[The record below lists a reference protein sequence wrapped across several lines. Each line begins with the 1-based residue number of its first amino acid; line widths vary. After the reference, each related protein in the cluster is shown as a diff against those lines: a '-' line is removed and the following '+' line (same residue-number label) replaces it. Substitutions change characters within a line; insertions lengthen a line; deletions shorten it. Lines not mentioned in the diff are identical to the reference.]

1 MDRHMLR
8 ALAVVFVLCGV
19 NSRLQADEAPL
30 VEKYLI
36 DGKLAEG
43 ETTLKKVLA
52 DHPDDDRTRY
62 GLGSLQMVRA
72 VERLSQSLYRY
83 GFGTQYRDMIGTAVP
98 GVFHNPKPEA
108 IGYIEMQG
116 MVATFVED
124 LGRAE
129 ATLAGVKSTD
139 VKLPL
144 HFGQFHVDVNN
155 DGKVTE
161 DESFWRIYEALTG
174 QRLGR
179 AAVQD
184 FVICFDGSDVAWMR
198 GYCHLLMGMGE
209 SWLAYDSHE
218 WFERTGHLLFPRVK
232 TPYTFLAD
240 GKKVFEYSHIDIVDL
255 IAYIHLLNFPVKE
268 PQRMKAALGHYET
281 TLALSRKTWDLILAE
296 TDDDHE
302 WIPSPKQRGIIP
314 GIRVTPEIVQGWL
327 TFVDEAEA
335 LLAGKKLIP
344 FWRAN
349 DKRGINIRKVFT
361 EPTTFDVVMWLQ
373 GTAALPYLEDGEITS
388 QDTWNR
394 LQAVFRGQF
403 IGYAAWFN

>member
-1 MDRHMLR
+1 MNRHMLR

-36 DGKLAEG
+36 EGKLAEG
-43 ETTLKKVLA
+43 ETALKKVLA

-62 GLGSLQMVRA
+62 GLGTLQMIRA
-72 VERLSQSLYRY
+72 VERLTQSLYRY
-83 GFGTQYRDMIGTAVP
+83 GFGSQYRTLAP
-98 GVFHNPKPEA
+98 GAIADVFNNPKPEA

-144 HFGQFHVDVNN
+144 HFAKFYIDVNN

-161 DESFWRIYEALTG
+161 DEAFWRIYEGLTR

-184 FVICFDGSDVAWMR
+184 FMICFDASDVAWMR

-209 SWLAYDSHE
+209 GWLAYDSHE
-218 WFERTGHLLFPRVK
+218 WFERAGHLIFPKVK
-232 TPYTFLAD
+232 TPYTFLEN
-240 GKKVFEYSHIDIVDL
+240 GRKVFEYSNVDIIDL
-255 IAYIHLLNFPVKE
+255 IAFIHLFNFPVKE
-268 PQRMKAALGHYET
+268 PQRMKASLAHFQQ
-281 TLALSRKTWDLILAE
+281 TLSLSRKTWDLILAE

-302 WIPSPKQRGIIP
+302 WIPSPKQHGIIP

-335 LLAGKKLIP
+335 LLAGKKLVP

-361 EPTTFDVVMWLQ
+361 EPTTFDLVLWIQ
-373 GTAALPYLEDGEITS
+373 GTQALPYLEDGEITS
-388 QDTWNR
+388 QETWNR

>member
-8 ALAVVFVLCGV
+8 ALAVVIVLGGM

-36 DGKLAEG
+36 EGKLAEG

-62 GLGSLQMVRA
+62 GLGTLQMIRA

-83 GFGTQYRDMIGTAVP
+83 GFGSHYRDMTSNAVARM
-98 GVFHNPKPEA
+98 FNNPQPEA
-108 IGYIEMQG
+108 IGYIEMQA
-116 MVATFVED
+116 MAATFVED

-144 HFGQFHVDVNN
+144 HFGQFRIDVNA
-155 DGKVTE
+155 DGKVDDNE
-161 DESFWRIYEALTG
+161 VFWRVYEGLTG
-174 QRLGR
+174 QRFGR
-179 AAVQD
+179 TAGNDFLITFDAA
-184 FVICFDGSDVAWMR
+184 DVAWMR

-209 SWLAYDSHE
+209 AWLAYDSHE
-218 WFERTGHLLFPRVK
+218 WFERAGHLLFPKVK

-240 GKKVFEYSHIDIVDL
+240 GKKVFEYSRVDIVDL
-255 IAYIHLLNFPVKE
+255 IAFIHLINFPVKE
-268 PQRMKAALGHYET
+268 PQRMKAALAHYEA

-302 WIPSPKQRGIIP
+302 WIPNPKQHSVIP
-314 GIRVTPEIVQGWL
+314 GVRVTQEIVDGWL
-327 TFVDEAEA
+327 EFVGEAEA

-349 DKRGINIRKVFT
+349 DKRGINLRKVFT
-361 EPTTFDVVMWLQ
+361 EPTAFDLVMWVQ
-373 GTAALPYLEDGEITS
+373 GTAALPYLEDGEVTTP
-388 QDTWNR
+388 DTWNR